1 MAKLKE
7 VEIVNSRTNPDILS
21 NFSWIFKDNEEM
33 YKTFMIGE
41 GLYLITDEN
50 NPLVFDAL
58 IRLLNSGKFKTNS
71 INIGLLDVKIPKGN
85 FRYYSYLDN
94 QGVKRTM
101 IFLDLEGNEFLAD
114 ELK

>member
-1 MAKLKE
+1 
-7 VEIVNSRTNPDILS
+7 
-21 NFSWIFKDNEEM
+21 
-33 YKTFMIGE
+33 
-41 GLYLITDEN
+41 
-50 NPLVFDAL
+50 
-58 IRLLNSGKFKTNS
+58 LNSGKFKTNS